1 MTDYSDRRERRNT
14 DDDSQEAEASMPT
27 TGSKNTAPTRPDDED
42 STENTSGPLTIE
54 ERHQLGIGH
63 SQNKAE
69 IEEPKSPTVAVN
81 RVSPSTTIKTKIVI
95 ERDSETVEKPI
106 NPTAPIS
113 AQEAQISL
121 NQIKVV
127 RVPDQPIE
135 QSRPQ
140 ITNKISRGAQQ
151 PLNRYS
157 LSITRVTDKINTE
170 ARPST
175 QVLLQQTGQQALLD
189 EIEDIDPIFGWSGGH
204 PYGSDR
210 PTLILHREEN
220 DSQIQSFAFLQ
231 RALRDTF
238 TEIKGGEPTVDQVE
252 FVANDAQI
260 PTIGG
265 RIVTLDLT
273 EDEWSPSLKNGR
285 PTIERGGIDIVSAL
299 TEQGKTLYSGGLGYL
314 VVNVPSEWE
323 ATYRRQHFFEKLVDE
338 LADATSHTDKED
350 EGAFEKISS
359 APIILAQ
366 PRVTEPEAFAA
377 RVAQYFGFK
386 YTPDYETIAQLDA
399 GFTAT
404 LRSQRW
410 AKVALSERQSY
421 GEESSR
427 HYNWKA
433 LIVEGLA
440 YALWKTT
447 NDGDQPFD
455 TFVQEKLFPEGPLH
469 TEYSVGSEQA
479 EEDGLIADVYHT
491 DDDENWL
498 PDTLATFLDN
508 EHYELPLAI
517 EFETGFAEAGFGY
530 RKLVETIEKYRDS
543 DFNGSLLVVVPP
555 RLLYRGERQA
565 RHLDRLVRYQG
576 EQIDDIM
583 TELCIPTVSEGR
595 CTGLQIASTRITRL
609 YDNV

>member
-1 MTDYSDRRERRNT
+1 MTDPSDRRERRNT
-14 DDDSQEAEASMPT
+14 EGNYGEAEASVPT
-27 TGSKNTAPTRPDDED
+27 TGSKNSTPTRPDDED
-42 STENTSGPLTIE
+42 NTEYTSSPLTIE
-54 ERHQLGIGH
+54 ERQQLGVGH
-63 SQNKAE
+63 SQTNDK
-69 IEEPKSPTVAVN
+69 IEEPKRPTVAVTQ
-81 RVSPSTTIKTKIVI
+81 VSPSTTSKTKIAI
-95 ERDSETVEKPI
+95 ARDSETVEVPV
-106 NPTAPIS
+106 NPTPEIS
-113 AQEAQISL
+113 AHETQINS
-121 NQIKVV
+121 NQIGVV
-127 RVPDQPIE
+127 RIHDQLIE

-140 ITNKISRGAQQ
+140 ITNKISRGTQQ
-151 PLNRYS
+151 PLNRHT
-157 LSITRVTDKINTE
+157 LSITRVTDQIDTK

-175 QVLLQQTGQQALLD
+175 QVLLQPNGQQALLD
-189 EIEDIDPIFGWSGGH
+189 EIEDIDPIFGWGGGH

-210 PTLILHREEN
+210 PTLILHREED

-252 FVANDAQI
+252 FVANEAQI

-273 EDEWSPSLKNGR
+273 TDEWTPSIKNGR

-314 VVNVPSEWE
+314 VVNVPSDWE
-323 ATYRRQHFFEKLVDE
+323 ATYRRQNFFQKLVGK
-338 LADATSHTDKED
+338 LADSTPHTDSED
-350 EGAFEKISS
+350 GGAFEKLGS

-366 PRVTEPEAFAA
+366 PRVTESEAFEA
-377 RVAQYFGFK
+377 RVVQYFAFRRK
-386 YTPDYETIAQLDA
+386 PDYETIAQLDA
-399 GFTAT
+399 SFIAT

-447 NDGDQPFD
+447 ADSDQPFD
-455 TFVQEKLFPEGPLH
+455 TFVQEKLIPEGPLY
-469 TEYSVGSEQA
+469 TEYPVGSDHP

-491 DDDENWL
+491 DDDEKWL
-498 PDTLATFLDN
+498 PDQLTTFLD
-508 EHYELPLAI
+508 EELYERPLAI

-543 DFNGSLLVVVPP
+543 EFSGTLIVVVPP

-576 EQIDDIM
+576 DQLDNI
-583 TELCIPTVSEGR
+583 TTKLCIPTVSDGR
-595 CTGLQIASTRITRL
+595 CTGLQTASTRITRL
-609 YDNV
+609 YDEV